1 MLLLSVCTIFDLYIL
16 ESMKNKVLS
25 KENGVI
31 AKVVKWA
38 VDLWKYCSHG
48 VWADTRTNL
57 FVRIIKTVNLSVSSF
72 LNTDLQSRAA
82 ALTYRTV
89 LAIVPALAMVFAIA
103 RGFGFQNLLQS
114 RLFGYFPQQSE
125 LLKTAFSFVDS
136 YLSQASE
143 GLFVGIG
150 IVFLMWTLIS
160 LLGGV
165 EDSFNVVWGIKKSRS
180 IWRKMTDYTAIFLI
194 LPVLFICSTG
204 LSIFMSETLQNA
216 ITFRF
221 LSPIF
226 PVLLDIASVV
236 LTWLFFAGMYMLIP
250 NTKVKFSN
258 AMVAGFVSGTA
269 FLVVQWLFVSG
280 QLYVSK
286 YNAIYGSFSFLPLML
301 LWLYFVWII
310 CLSGAVLCYSSQ
322 NIFRFSYFNDIKDIS
337 PAYRRKMTVALMGVV
352 ARQMYEQRRALTQE
366 DLSQK
371 YGIPIRLVT
380 EIVNELVEAGLVSR
394 VLLDEKREILGLQP
408 AVDVHQLTL
417 GMMIRRLDQY
427 GASGFVDEFDNRFP
441 DVFKVEEGVT
451 EQMCR
456 TADEVKLIDL
466 KLKLEE

>member
-280 QLYVSK
+280 QL
-286 YNAIYGSFSFLPLML
+286 
-301 LWLYFVWII
+301 
-310 CLSGAVLCYSSQ
+310 
-322 NIFRFSYFNDIKDIS
+322 
-337 PAYRRKMTVALMGVV
+337 
-352 ARQMYEQRRALTQE
+352 
-366 DLSQK
+366 
-371 YGIPIRLVT
+371 
-380 EIVNELVEAGLVSR
+380 
-394 VLLDEKREILGLQP
+394 
-408 AVDVHQLTL
+408 
-417 GMMIRRLDQY
+417 
-427 GASGFVDEFDNRFP
+427 
-441 DVFKVEEGVT
+441 
-451 EQMCR
+451 
-456 TADEVKLIDL
+456 
-466 KLKLEE
+466 